1 MTGNILIIEDEKP
14 NSDRLQRLIRNIIP
28 EATIKVLESVEESVA
43 WLRSNGHPGVILMD
57 VRLSDGLCFEIFEQ
71 VKVDSPIVFT
81 TAYDE
86 YAIKAFKVN
95 GIDYLLKPIE
105 QDELEAAFA
114 KVEALPRMQPALPL
128 DNLIQFLKPTEF
140 RTRFLLPYK
149 DGYRTVRVED
159 IAYFYSEF
167 KITRAKLHSGTEET
181 IPNTLEELEQQLNPK
196 LFFRAN
202 RQYIIHIDAIQFVN
216 NYFNGKLKI
225 VLKKDSNTDI
235 VVSRD
240 KATLLKRWLDF

>member
-28 EATIKVLESVEESVA
+28 EATIKVLESVGESVA

-86 YAIKAFKVN
+86 YALKAFKMN
-95 GIDYLLKPIE
+95 SIDYLLKPIE
-105 QDELEAAFA
+105 QDELEAALA
-114 KVEALPRMQPALPL
+114 KVDTVPRMQPGLPL
-128 DNLIQFLKPTEF
+128 DNLIQCLKPTEF
-140 RTRFLLPYK
+140 RTRFLLQYK
-149 DGYRTVRVED
+149 DGYKTIRVED

-167 KITRAKLHSGTEET
+167 KITRAKLHNGTEET

-202 RQYIIHIDAIQFVN
+202 RQYIIHMDAIQFVN

-225 VLKKDSNTDI
+225 VLRKDSNTDI
-235 VVSRD
+235 VVSRE
-240 KATLLKRWLDF
+240 KAILLKKWLDF